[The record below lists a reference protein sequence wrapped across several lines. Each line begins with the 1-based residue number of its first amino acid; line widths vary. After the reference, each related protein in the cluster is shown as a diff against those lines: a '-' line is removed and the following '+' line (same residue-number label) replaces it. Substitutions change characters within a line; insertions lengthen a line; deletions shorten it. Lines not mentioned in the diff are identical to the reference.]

1 MFSEIE
7 TKKEKFETKSWDFE
21 TKIYEIEMCKYK
33 KALINQCLLSVDLQG
48 VEPWSK
54 QETNKLST
62 CLFFH

>member
-1 MFSEIE
+1 MLS
-7 TKKEKFETKSWDFE
+7 DFE

-62 CLFFH
+62 CLSFH